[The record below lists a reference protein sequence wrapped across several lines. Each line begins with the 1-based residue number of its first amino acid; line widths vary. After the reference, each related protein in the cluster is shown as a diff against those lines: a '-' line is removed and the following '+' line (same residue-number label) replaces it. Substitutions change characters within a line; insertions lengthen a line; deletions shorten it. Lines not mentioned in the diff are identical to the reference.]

1 MFHDLIN
8 LFYPR
13 LCNICEQELV
23 KNEPVICAKCIHELP
38 VTTYHLN
45 NENPVKK
52 VFYGRV
58 EVEHATSLLDFH
70 KKSAVQK
77 LIHQLKYK
85 GQQDIGSFLG
95 KWLGEQMLESDMFSE
110 VDLVVPVPLHKKKLQ
125 QRGYN
130 QVENFG
136 REISA
141 VLQIPYID
149 SALIKTSFST
159 TQTIKARLARWGN
172 MEESFVLAD
181 PAAVS
186 NRHVL
191 LVDDIITTGATLEAC
206 ATVLKEAGGVKIS
219 VATMAIAW

>member
-13 LCNICEQELV
+13 LCNICEQELL
-23 KNEPVICAKCIHELP
+23 KNEPVICATCIHDLP
-38 VTTYHLN
+38 VTTYHLY
-45 NENPVKK
+45 NENPVQK

-58 EVEHATSLLDFH
+58 EIENATALLEFH
-70 KKSAVQK
+70 KKSGVQR

-85 GQQDIGSFLG
+85 GQQEIGSFLG
-95 KWLGEQMLESDMFSE
+95 KWMGAQILENNTFPGVEM
-110 VDLVVPVPLHKKKLQ
+110 VIPVPLHRKKLK

-130 QVENFG
+130 QVEKFG
-136 REISA
+136 RELSIA
-141 VLQIPYID
+141 LQVPYID
-149 SALIKTSFST
+149 TALVKKSFSS

-181 PAAVS
+181 PAVVA
-186 NRHVL
+186 NKHIL

-206 ATVLKEAGGVKIS
+206 ATVLKEAGDVKIS
-219 VATMAIAW
+219 IATMAIAW

>member
-13 LCNICEQELV
+13 LCNICEKELV
-23 KNEPVICAKCIHELP
+23 KNEPVVCTNCIHELP

-58 EVEHATSLLDFH
+58 EVEHATALLEFH
-70 KKSAVQK
+70 KKSSVQK

-85 GQQDIGSFLG
+85 GQQDIGTFLG
-95 KWLGEQMLESDMFSE
+95 KWMGAQMLETNTFSC
-110 VDLVVPVPLHKKKLQ
+110 VDIVIPVPLHKKKLK

-136 REISA
+136 REISVA
-141 VLQIPYID
+141 LQVPYND
-149 SALIKTSFST
+149 TALIKSSFST

-181 PAAVS
+181 PEAVK
-186 NRHVL
+186 NKHVL
-191 LVDDIITTGATLEAC
+191 LVDDLITTGATLEAC
-206 ATVLKEAGGVKIS
+206 ANILQESRGVKIS
-219 VATMAIAW
+219 VATMAIAG

>member
-13 LCNICEQELV
+13 LCSICEQELV
-23 KNEPVICAKCIHELP
+23 KNEPVICAKCIHDLP

-58 EVEHATSLLDFH
+58 EVENATALLEFH
-70 KKSAVQK
+70 KKSGVQK

-85 GQQDIGSFLG
+85 GQQEIGTFLG
-95 KWLGEQMLESDMFSE
+95 QWMAAQILENSTFPGVEM
-110 VDLVVPVPLHKKKLQ
+110 VIPVPLHRKKLKH
-125 QRGYN
+125 RGYN
-130 QVENFG
+130 QVEKFG
-136 REISA
+136 REISLA
-141 VLQIPYID
+141 LQMPYID
-149 SALIKTSFST
+149 TALVKKSFSS

-181 PAAVS
+181 PGVVA
-186 NRHVL
+186 NRHIL

-206 ATVLKEAGGVKIS
+206 ASVLKEAGGVKIS